1 MSVSPS
7 DVLSL
12 KVKTDA
18 LDYRVDI
25 YRMGYYGGMGARRVD
40 RLGCGTPHGCI
51 SWMPQPAC
59 LTESDTGLVDCGNW
73 HTSVRWAV
81 PSDATSGLYFARL
94 VITKPNERGNES
106 SALGGV
112 GGGGGAW
119 RIDRSPIPASPLF
132 ARAGVDSTRTT
143 PPGNADT
150 HAYGAA
156 GHGRALG
163 LKRHALKEPRASHV
177 YFVVRDDAHTSDI
190 LVQTKVTCVCSFRH
204 FFSPSVHL
212 LFPPFLPAPLNICL
226 ARVPFVHNTIQYN
239 TIQCKLLY

>member
-25 YRMGYYGGMGARRVD
+25 YRMGYYDGMGARRVD

-51 SWMPQPAC
+51 SWIPQPEC

-73 HTSVRWAV
+73 HTSVRWTV

-106 SALGGV
+106 STL

-119 RIDRSPIPASPLF
+119 RIDRSPVPASPLF

-163 LKRHALKEPRASHV
+163 LKRHALKEPRASHI

-190 LVQTKVTCVCSFRH
+190 LVQTKVTCFFCSFH
-204 FFSPSVHL
+204 HSSSPFHS
-212 LFPPFLPAPLNICL
+212 PCISCA
-226 ARVPFVHNTIQYN
+226 VPSCAVV
-239 TIQCKLLY
+239 